1 MKLTSVNNF
10 VVTILLVLFVTAP
23 FNIMKGQEQKK
34 SFTVNKGDL
43 LDLSTRMGNITID
56 TWDKSEVNVVVR
68 NILSSETDLLRMEQ
82 KGGKVEVEFKGKESH
97 NIEFDVTIPS
107 ELNLDLSTGG
117 GNIDLKNDLK
127 GTIDASTGGGNIS
140 TKNISGKT
148 DLTTAGGNVSVG
160 NINSTADISTAGGD
174 LRIGDVNGEAD
185 LSTAGGNVKVG
196 TVGGNADIS
205 TAGGNI
211 SVEAIDGNA
220 DVNTAGG
227 NIRVKMVTGTADVNT
242 AGGNISLS
250 GATGKVKTNT
260 AGGNLSLKD
269 ITGYIDA
276 NTAAGN
282 IYAELKPD
290 GTNPSNL
297 NTAAGNIKLMVPSS
311 AKATIVA
318 TFTVLVWGDSK
329 DEMENIESDFP
340 STKIERMKD
349 RRQIRVTYVLNG
361 GGSRIELNTAMGKI
375 EIRNSGK

>member
-1 MKLTSVNNF
+1 MKLTFVNNF
-10 VVTILLVLFVTAP
+10 VVTILLVLFVASP
-23 FNIMKGQEQKK
+23 FSIMKGQEQKK

-56 TWDKSEVNVVVR
+56 TWNKNEVNVVVR
-68 NILSSETDLLRMEQ
+68 NILGSETDLLRMEQ
-82 KGGKVEVEFKGKESH
+82 KGNKVEVEFKGRDSH
-97 NIEFDVTIPS
+97 NVEFEVTIPS

-140 TKNISGKT
+140 AKNISGKT

-174 LRIGDVNGEAD
+174 LKIGDVNGEAD

-220 DVNTAGG
+220 DVSTAGG
-227 NIRVKMVTGTADVNT
+227 NISVKMVTGTADVNT

-269 ITGYIDA
+269 ITGFIDA

-297 NTAAGNIKLMVPSS
+297 NTAAGNIKLMIPSS
-311 AKATIVA
+311 SKATIVA

-340 STKIERMKD
+340 SSKIERMKD